1 MLDDTQKA
9 LDAFNKPT
17 DDEKAG
23 LGTFDIWCGGDF
35 EMWKK
40 VANTMRLRIALR
52 LSKRADEMKA
62 AGYDV
67 DYMNAE
73 NFTKYLTDSAAEFK
87 TIVEEAGLMDE
98 IGG

>member
-1 MLDDTQKA
+1 MCVGCNVKVIQGICVQKA
-9 LDAFNKPT
+9 VPEEIKAKLAAAFEGICN
-17 DDEKAG
+17 DEG
-23 LGTFDIWCGGDF
+23 Y
-35 EMWKK
+35 
-40 VANTMRLRIALR
+40 VA
-52 LSKRADEMKA
+52 DMKA

-73 NFTKYLTDSAAEFK
+73 DFTKYLADSAAEFK

>member
-1 MLDDTQKA
+1 
-9 LDAFNKPT
+9 
-17 DDEKAG
+17 
-23 LGTFDIWCGGDF
+23 
-35 EMWKK
+35 
-40 VANTMRLRIALR
+40 
-52 LSKRADEMKA
+52 MKA

-73 NFTKYLTDSAAEFK
+73 DFTKYLTDSAAEFK